1 MQETQSNAIDI
12 GGFAAF

>member
-1 MQETQSNAIDI
+1 MQETQSNVIDI